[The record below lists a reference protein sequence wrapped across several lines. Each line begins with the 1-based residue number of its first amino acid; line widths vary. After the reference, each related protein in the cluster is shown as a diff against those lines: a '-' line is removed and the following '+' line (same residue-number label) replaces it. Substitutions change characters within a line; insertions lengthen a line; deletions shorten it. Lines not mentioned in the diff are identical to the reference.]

1 MKGKSCRFIRS
12 GGLIVWEGAW
22 ENLTQEKM
30 HCKKNTFHSVTNVS
44 NIMQGWS
51 DFTDNIKQN
60 MMTCIMAAILARM
73 LGMSFI
79 VG

>member
-1 MKGKSCRFIRS
+1 MGGQIGIFNTGKNS
-12 GGLIVWEGAW
+12 L
-22 ENLTQEKM
+22 Q
-30 HCKKNTFHSVTNVS
+30 KNTFHSVTNVS